1 MGRALFGKADL
12 KVRLY
17 ERSLYE
23 RRGGSLDPPP
33 LRIAESTLH
42 RSLLVETVTG
52 RTMAELRAARDAV
65 TRADMVELRLDD
77 VQDID
82 VAGALAGRM
91 LPAIATCRPVWEGG
105 RFDGSEERRHSILRE
120 ALERGAEYVDV
131 EWRAGFADL
140 IARDPQRVV
149 LSSHDF
155 QRVPEDV
162 AARAT
167 AMRQTGAGT
176 IKIAIPAARLTDA
189 LALLPIGA
197 GGDAVVIAMGDAGL
211 PSRLLASRFGSRW
224 TYAGDAIAPGQIP
237 ASRMLDEFRFR
248 SVGLKTAIYG
258 VVGNVGLH
266 SKSPVMHNAAF
277 AAVGLDAVYVPLRAA
292 DFDDFLTFADA
303 MHVTG
308 ASVTIPFKLD
318 ALRAADGVDMLT
330 KTVGAANTFYRI
342 GDTWEARNT
351 DVQGFLDPLDP
362 MYPGSLEDARAAVMG
377 AGGSARAVVVALV
390 ARGARV
396 TVHAR
401 RQEQALDVAARC
413 GANAGAWPPP
423 GGSWDLLVNCTPL
436 GGPSA
441 REESPLPGGPFT
453 GKLVYDLTYGDGE
466 TPLLRE
472 ARQAGC
478 LTLDGLPMLVAQAER
493 QFEWWTGSRPAEGVM
508 RAAVANRLRREQL
521 VGG

>member
-1 MGRALFGKADL
+1 
-12 KVRLY
+12 
-17 ERSLYE
+17 
-23 RRGGSLDPPP
+23 
-33 LRIAESTLH
+33 
-42 RSLLVETVTG
+42 
-52 RTMAELRAARDAV
+52 MAELRAARDAV

-82 VAGALAGRM
+82 VAGALAGRK
-91 LPAIATCRPVWEGG
+91 LPAIATCRPAWEGG

-155 QRVPEDV
+155 QHVPEDV

-211 PSRLLASRFGSRW
+211 SSRLLASRFGSRW

-330 KTVGAANTFYRI
+330 QAVGAANTLHRI

-362 MYPGSLEDARAAVMG
+362 MYPGSLEDARVAVMG

-390 ARGARV
+390 ARRARV

-436 GGPSA
+436 GGPST
-441 REESPLPGGPFT
+441 RE
-453 GKLVYDLTYGDGE
+453 
-466 TPLLRE
+466 
-472 ARQAGC
+472 
-478 LTLDGLPMLVAQAER
+478 
-493 QFEWWTGSRPAEGVM
+493 
-508 RAAVANRLRREQL
+508 
-521 VGG
+521 